1 MNKIFSKGKLI
12 VFGAMSLL
20 IIISIIIKS
29 CTAENPIRASVSPLD
44 VEVGSPIRYADST
57 YNTSHILWEFGNG
70 DTSNDKVGYY
80 TFKETGRYQ
89 VRLIVNREMSQCFIV
104 NVKERRSESGSRL
117 VKIKAP
123 SKVVQNERV
132 VFMADGDS
140 DNWSWE
146 FGESG
151 KVDSQER
158 NPIHVYSK
166 VGVYEVKL
174 MAANMMYPLV
184 HRIEVVPEFVL
195 VNPDDPIGKAC
206 EDIKKRLQQI
216 IDERNV
222 FNKNYEYLLG
232 KYLHKNPNIPVL
244 INGTNENDF
253 SSYCYGLKIRGKQ
266 QSTVI
271 MEVNIESDKNNKI
284 KRVLVNQVSSD

>member
-1 MNKIFSKGKLI
+1 MGRIFSKGNLI
-12 VFGAMSLL
+12 VYGAMSLL
-20 IIISIIIKS
+20 IIVSIIINLS
-29 CTAENPIRASVSPLD
+29 FSEVPIRASISPLD
-44 VEVGSPIRYADST
+44 VEVGSPIRYSDST
-57 YNTSHILWEFGNG
+57 YNTSHILWEFGDG
-70 DTSNDKVGYY
+70 GTSNEKCGYY
-80 TFKETGRYQ
+80 SFKEPGTYQ
-89 VRLIVNREMSQCFIV
+89 VRLIVNREKSQCFFV
-104 NVKERRSESGSRL
+104 NVKESKSVRNNKL

-123 SKVVQNERV
+123 TKVVQNENV

-174 MAANMMYPLV
+174 MAANMMYPVV
-184 HRIEVVPEFVL
+184 HRIEVVPEFIV
-195 VNPDDPIGKAC
+195 VDPENPDDKAR
-206 EDIKKRLQQI
+206 EDIQKRLQQI
-216 IDERNV
+216 IDEKNV
-222 FNKNYEYLLG
+222 FNKNYEYLL
-232 KYLHKNPNIPVL
+232 KNYLSKNPNIPVL

-253 SSYCYGLKIRGKQ
+253 YSYCNGLKFLGKQ

-271 MEVNIESDKNNKI
+271 MEVNIERDKNRRI
-284 KRVLVNQVSSD
+284 KRLMVNQVSGN